1 MRIYL
6 HIGLQHV
13 GADRLQS
20 VLRAKRDQLLANG
33 VLVPRAA
40 GAQNHTRLFMA
51 VTDPDHIDTLRYNRG
66 YITAEKQ
73 AQLRDR
79 LMADLNRDI
88 AAHRPHSLILS
99 AHQLGTR
106 ISRRSE
112 LQRLQALLLPLSS
125 DIRIIAHVDA
135 QARLLPEI
143 FAEQILEGRTA
154 DLARDLDLTRQDSW
168 WQAALDTFPKID
180 PRAGQ
185 FEDSQ
190 GAPFWLDFNGLQQ
203 FWEEVFGTECFSY
216 RAYDA
221 PLFASADVTD
231 EIEAAFDLA
240 VPIGKAT
247 PISHPAPASF
257 PASAAWLT
265 RGRQFNTLLL
275 KLLARG
281 DHILPRKLWRQ
292 MIQDLQVDGAA
303 IDPADLGEITSFFA
317 EDNARLCERHPALSP
332 ALFDLEAT
340 PGAWREA
347 DPQMGFRA
355 SQYLTAFL
363 HRIEKA
369 TQEERAAREV
379 DLQAQRHSGAA
390 HQRRHH
396 GAGAETRLSETA
408 RPETTLSE
416 APLSELARDMMP
428 PRAIENFAQ
437 LQTSS
442 LKPHNRVG
450 TVDEKT
456 QAPPY
461 TEVLPRSLPEG
472 QSGNVIVGCMKNEAP
487 YILEWVAYHRMIGV
501 DSFLIYTNGCTDGT
515 AEILDRLQDL
525 GLLQHRNNDNW
536 KGNSPQQY
544 ALNQSLR
551 EPVIRNA
558 DWVIHIDV
566 DEFINVRCGNG
577 TLDDFFSHAPDATNV
592 AMTWRLFGHNGVS
605 ALSDQPVIA
614 QFDHCAPQFCPKPH
628 TVWGFKTMFKN
639 IGAYKKISCHRP
651 NKLEEDRR
659 GRVKWVNGSGRD
671 MTSEAVDNGWRNS
684 RKSFGYDLLQLN
696 HYALRSAE
704 SFLVKRQRGR
714 ALHVDRSIGLNYW
727 IRMDWNDHKDV
738 TIQRNLPRLEA
749 EMARLLGDPVLRRL
763 QDNGLRWHRAKAR
776 ELQQIPEFE
785 SLYSQALQIKLSATE
800 RVAWSLALDM
810 ES

>member
-6 HIGLQHV
+6 HIGLAHV

-20 VLRAKRDQLLANG
+20 VLRAKRDQLLAGG

-66 YITAEKQ
+66 YITEAKQ

-79 LMADLNRDI
+79 LTEALSRDI
-88 AAHRPHSLILS
+88 ANHRPDSLILS

-106 ISRRSE
+106 ISRLSE
-112 LQRLQALLLPLSS
+112 LRRLQAMLQPLSG

-135 QARLLPEI
+135 QARLLPQI
-143 FAEQILEGRTA
+143 YAEQILEGRSA
-154 DLARDLDLTRQDSW
+154 ALARDLDLTRQDSW
-168 WQAALDTFPKID
+168 WQAALETFPTTD

-185 FEDSQ
+185 FSEIQ
-190 GAPFWLDFNGLQQ
+190 GAPFWLDFSALQH
-203 FWEEVFGTECFSY
+203 FWEEVFGTGCFSY
-216 RAYDA
+216 RPYDA
-221 PLFASADVTD
+221 ALFDSAGVTD
-231 EIEAAFDLA
+231 EIKTAFDLPGPTGRATA
-240 VPIGKAT
+240 VNR
-247 PISHPAPASF
+247 PA

-265 RGRQFNTLLL
+265 RGRQFNALLL

-292 MIQDLQVDGAA
+292 MIQDLHIDGDA
-303 IDPADLGEITSFFA
+303 IDPADLGAITRYFA
-317 EDNARLCERHPALSP
+317 KDTALLCERHPALRP
-332 ALFDLEAT
+332 ALFDLPAT
-340 PGAWREA
+340 PGEWQEA

-369 TQEERAAREV
+369 TQDERAAREGE
-379 DLQAQRHSGAA
+379 LQAQRHPGAA
-390 HQRRHH
+390 HQRQH
-396 GAGAETRLSETA
+396 GVAQAEAAQPQAGLSATA
-408 RPETTLSE
+408 RH
-416 APLSELARDMMP
+416 MMP
-428 PRAIENFAQ
+428 PRAIENFEQ

-442 LKPHNRVG
+442 FKPHNRIG
-450 TVDEKT
+450 TVDEQT
-456 QAPPY
+456 PAAPYGEIP
-461 TEVLPRSLPEG
+461 PRTLAPG

-487 YILEWVAYHRMIGV
+487 YILEWIAYHRMIGV

-515 AEILDRLQDL
+515 SEILGRLQDL
-525 GLLQHRNNDNW
+525 GLVQHRANDNW

-551 EPVIRNA
+551 EPLIRNA

-577 TLDDFFSHAPDATNV
+577 TLADFFAHAPDATNV
-592 AMTWRLFGHNGVS
+592 AMTWRLFGHNGIS
-605 ALSDQPVIA
+605 GLSDQPVIA

-659 GRVKWVNGSGRD
+659 GSVKWVNGSARD
-671 MTSEAVDNGWRNS
+671 MTTEAVDNGWRNS
-684 RKSFGYDLLQLN
+684 KKSIGYDLLQLN

-749 EMARLLGDPVLRRL
+749 EMSRLLRDPILKRL
-763 QDNGLRWHRAKAR
+763 HDDGLQWHRDKAR
-776 ELQQIPEFE
+776 ELHLIPEFE
-785 SLYSQALQIKLSATE
+785 SLYAQALQIKLSATE